1 MPGLGQ
7 TNNKQA
13 NQMTKSNIIK
23 ITAKKDYCTIETMA
37 DGRISVG
44 TIMLEPDELREF
56 VKMLTELLPENK
68 EYAANL

>member
-1 MPGLGQ
+1 
-7 TNNKQA
+7 
-13 NQMTKSNIIK
+13 MTKSNIIK

-44 TIMLEPDELREF
+44 TIMLEPDELRDF

-68 EYAANL
+68 E